1 MRPVALAKPM
11 AQAVDLSQ
19 AVALA
24 GSYPLL
30 AGVDLQLKAGEI
42 LLLEGENGSGKTSVL
57 RLLAGLL
64 PLSAGRGEVLG
75 VNLASSARSLR
86 SRVSLVGHQ
95 AGLYG
100 HLTVGENVAFQVAAA
115 HGDPARVAPAVER
128 VGLSSRANVPASQ
141 LSAGQ
146 RRRAALAMAIAR
158 APELWLLDEPE
169 AGLDAAGRD
178 LLASLLDELAELGVP
193 VVIAAHGVEQLAPL
207 VHLRVRMAGGVAGEP
222 EPGGRRAP

>member
-1 MRPVALAKPM
+1 M
-11 AQAVDLSQ
+11 APAVDLRA

-30 AGVDLQLKAGEI
+30 AGVDLQLGQGEL

-64 PLSAGRGEVLG
+64 PLSSGSGSVLGADLASAGR
-75 VNLASSARSLR
+75 SIRR
-86 SRVSLVGHQ
+86 RVGLVGHQ

-100 HLTVGENVAFQVAAA
+100 HLSLAENVAFQVAAS
-115 HGDPARVAPAVER
+115 HGDADRVASAIDR
-128 VGLSSRANVPASQ
+128 VGLASRGDVPASQ

-146 RRRAALAMAIAR
+146 RRRAALAIAIAR

-178 LLASLLDELAELGVP
+178 LLASLLDELASLKVP
-193 VVIAAHGVEQLAPL
+193 VVIAAHEVDRLGSL
-207 VHLRVRMAGGVAGEP
+207 VHHRVRMAGGVAGAP
-222 EPGGRRAP
+222 QPGGRRAP